1 VANAPDDSL
10 GFAINAKTRS
20 ALASLKATTG
30 TYLWTPGGG
39 GAYGS
44 VADTILG
51 NRYTVSNQLLSN
63 LTKGTSSGICSQ
75 AIYGNWQ
82 ELLVGMWGSLELLV
96 NPYDSTGFTT
106 GDVKIRAMQ
115 AIDVAVKHAAS
126 FAVVSDLTT
135 SPF

>member
-1 VANAPDDSL
+1 
-10 GFAINAKTRS
+10 
-20 ALASLKATTG
+20 
-30 TYLWTPGGG
+30 LWTPGGG
-39 GAYGS
+39 GAFGS

-51 NRYTVSNQLLSN
+51 NQYVVSNQLPSN

-82 ELLVGMWGSLELLV
+82 ELLVGIWGSLELLV

-115 AIDVAVKHAAS
+115 TIDVAVKHAAS